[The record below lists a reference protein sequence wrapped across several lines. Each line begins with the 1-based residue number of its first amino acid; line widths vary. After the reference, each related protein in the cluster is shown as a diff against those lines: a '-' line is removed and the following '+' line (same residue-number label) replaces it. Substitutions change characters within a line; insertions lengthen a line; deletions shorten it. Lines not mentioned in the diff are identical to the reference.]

1 MRIKVAQT
9 AGFCWGV
16 RRAMDKVLE
25 LRQKT
30 SGPIQTYGPLIHNPQ
45 ALQSLQR
52 RGIETAETM
61 DDIDAPTIVIR
72 THGIAPDI
80 RHKLQERAEKLCDG
94 TCPRVGLIHSLIKR
108 SVRDGKRVII
118 AGDPGHAEVAGLSGY
133 AGEMGRVI
141 SSVEEVAGLPDY
153 GEEVVLVAQT
163 TFGEADYLRIA
174 EEMERRYPGVE
185 VHDTICDST
194 HNRQA
199 EVLHLAKESDAVI
212 VIGGRNSANTRRL
225 AELASTACARTYH
238 VETDEELTPE
248 MFEEVEQVG
257 VSAGAS
263 TPHWMIQRVVERLE
277 SIGDARRGSLPT
289 LLARFLVA
297 GNIYVSLGAGLLC
310 ILTSALLGVVPRV
323 EYGVIAACYIF
334 AMHLLSHY
342 ADRGAVG
349 HNEPLRYRLYTR
361 HRRAMVASGVAS
373 AAAALGISFVLGPG
387 PGALLLL
394 ATLSGLL
401 YSVRIVPKGWKGL
414 VGFRRLKDIPSSK
427 DIFVGIAWSAIT
439 VLIPA
444 LHMGLPLFSIA
455 VATPL
460 LGVFVLVYIRSVL
473 IDIREISGDRLVGKE
488 SLPTVLGSGKSQAL
502 LALVTIAAIAW
513 FAAAPLAGLSSAPGI
528 LFTAPLAYCAVL
540 LLLFRML
547 SHSEQSNRRT
557 RPFSGLA
564 TEALIDAVFIF
575 AGALGALDILL

>member
-1 MRIKVAQT
+1 MIIRVAET

-52 RGIETAETM
+52 RGIETADTM
-61 DDIDAPTIVIR
+61 DDIDAPTVVIR

-80 RHKLQERAEKLCDG
+80 RRELQERAEKLCDG
-94 TCPRVGLIHSLIKR
+94 TCPRVGLIHSLIRR
-108 SVRDGKRVII
+108 SVRAGKRVVI

-133 AGEMGRVI
+133 AGVMGRVI
-141 SSVEEVAGLPDY
+141 SSVEEVAELPDY
-153 GEEVVLVAQT
+153 GEDVVLVAQT
-163 TFGEADYLRIA
+163 TFGEAEYVRIA
-174 EEMERRYPGVE
+174 EAMERRYPGVE

-199 EVLHLAKESDAVI
+199 EVLELAHDSDAVI

-225 AELASTACARTYH
+225 AELASTACDRTHH
-238 VETDEELTPE
+238 VETDDELTQE
-248 MFEEVEQVG
+248 MFEGVERVG

-277 SIGDARRGSLPT
+277 SIGSARRGSLQT
-289 LLARFLVA
+289 VLARFLVA
-297 GNIYVSLGAGLLC
+297 GNLFVSFGAGLLC
-310 ILTSALLGVVPRV
+310 ILTSALLGIAPRI
-323 EYGVIAACYIF
+323 EYAVIAACYIF
-334 AMHLLSHY
+334 SMHLLSHY

-349 HNEPLRYRLYTR
+349 HNEPMRYRLYTR
-361 HRRAMVASGVAS
+361 HRAAMVASGVAS
-373 AAAALGISFVLGPG
+373 AAAAVGVSFVLGAAPG
-387 PGALLLL
+387 VLLLV

-427 DIFVGIAWSAIT
+427 DIFVGLAWSAVT
-439 VLIPA
+439 VLVPA
-444 LHMGLPLFSIA
+444 LHSGLPIFSIG
-455 VATPL
+455 VITPL
-460 LGVFVLVYIRSVL
+460 LGVFVLVYVRSVL

-502 LALVTIAAIAW
+502 LALVTLASIAW
-513 FAAAPLAGLSSAPGI
+513 FAAAPLAGLSSAPGV

-547 SHSEQSNRRT
+547 SRSEKSIQGPRQ
-557 RPFSGLA
+557 FSGLA

-575 AGALGALDILL
+575 AGALGILDILL